1 MPNDKRQMPNLR
13 FGIRYS
19 TFVILLLTLLAFIAP
34 AYGQGVTLKYR
45 WTKGEVLTYRA
56 LMQTTSVV
64 SGMPGMGE
72 MKIDQ
77 SLSQVTKMTTVD
89 IAADGTTTLRESFE
103 SMKMEMD
110 GPMGHISYDTAA
122 PSGLANPMIQAM
134 RKVLDAIVG
143 ASLTIV
149 QAPDGSIRKLEGTTS
164 IIDQISKNTSGDPS
178 AAMAAQGMKAA
189 FSDEAIKTT
198 LEQTFSKL
206 PADPVRP
213 GDTWKGQTAMGNEMI
228 GRIVGN
234 VTFTLKSVEGPA
246 DAGLA
251 RIDIALVLKQEIA
264 PPPGPNGMTM
274 KLGDAR
280 GTGEIV
286 FDLAKGRI
294 RESRMKSDLP
304 SRMSMQAPDGTTANM
319 ENKTTTT
326 VTMTLVEK

>member
-1 MPNDKRQMPNLR
+1 MMPSS
-13 FGIRYS
+13 FIRR
-19 TFVILLLTLLAFIAP
+19 FVILLALLAFTVP
-34 AYGQGVTLKYR
+34 ADAQGVTLRYR
-45 WTKGEVLTYRA
+45 WTKGETLTYRIV
-56 LMQTTSVV
+56 MQTTSVV
-64 SGMPGMGE
+64 TGMPGISE

-89 IAADGTTTLRESFE
+89 VAADGTTTLRESFE

-122 PSGLANPMIQAM
+122 PSSIANPMIQAM

-143 ASLTIV
+143 GSITIV
-149 QAPDGSIRKLEGTTS
+149 QAPDGSIRKLEGMTS
-164 IIDQISKNTSGDPS
+164 IIEQISKNTSGDPS

-228 GRIVGN
+228 GRIVGD
-234 VTFTLKSVEGPA
+234 VTFTLKAVDGPA
-246 DAGLA
+246 GAGLA
-251 RIDIALVLKQEIA
+251 QIGVVLVLKQEIA
-264 PPPGPNGMTM
+264 PPPGPNGMTI

-286 FDLAKGRI
+286 FDVAKGRI
-294 RESRMKSDLP
+294 TDSSMKTDMP
-304 SRMSMQAPDGTTANM
+304 SRMSMQGHDGSPANM
-319 ENKTTTT
+319 ENRTTTL
-326 VTMTLVEK
+326 VKMQLVEK